1 MNKEKRLNNFA
12 GEIKIGRRFT
22 QMNADER
29 TEISVY
35 LRLSAS
41 QNSLPTAS
49 LDEIT
54 GIIIGAALCGER
66 LLR

>member
-12 GEIKIGRRFT
+12 GEIKI
-22 QMNADER
+22 EK
-29 TEISVY
+29 
-35 LRLSAS
+35 
-41 QNSLPTAS
+41 NSLPTAS